1 VKTKGGKI
9 NKGTELNRQGN
20 ERKEEGIKRCASK
33 PANKT
38 ANEQKVH
45 TNLMLF

>member
-1 VKTKGGKI
+1 
-9 NKGTELNRQGN
+9 LNRQGN

-38 ANEQKVH
+38 ANEQKVIA
-45 TNLMLF
+45 TGC